1 MVPALP
7 GIALPAAKIALGAAS
22 AALGAVKQAMT
33 SAQTTA
39 LTPAEQKTKK
49 TADDF
54 ETMFLENMMSQ
65 VFPQE
70 AAEGPLGENGTG
82 SQVYRGM
89 LVNEYA
95 KSVAKSGGV
104 GISQT
109 IYRQMLQMQEANA
122 GARNN
127 AAS

>member
-1 MVPALP
+1 MTLALP
-7 GIALPAAKIALGAAS
+7 GLVLPAAKLALGVAS
-22 AALGAVKQAMT
+22 AALGSVKQAL
-33 SAQTTA
+33 TA
-39 LTPAEQKTKK
+39 NEQKTKK

-65 VFPQE
+65 IFPQE
-70 AAEGPLGENGTG
+70 NGEGPVGDNGTG

-95 KSVAKSGGV
+95 KTVAKSGGI
-104 GISQT
+104 GISDT
-109 IYRQMLQMQEANA
+109 IYRHMLQMQEANQ

-127 AAS
+127 ARA

>member
-1 MVPALP
+1 MTIGISALALP
-7 GIALPAAKIALGAAS
+7 TAKLAVGMATT
-22 AALGAVKQAMT
+22 ALGAVKQALNP
-33 SAQTTA
+33 S
-39 LTPAEQKTKK
+39 EQKIKK

-70 AAEGPLGENGTG
+70 AAEGPVGDNGTG

-104 GISQT
+104 GMSDT
-109 IYRQMLQMQEANA
+109 IYRQMLQMQE
-122 GARNN
+122 RNN
-127 AAS
+127 AGG

>member
-1 MVPALP
+1 MTFALP
-7 GIALPAAKIALGAAS
+7 GIALPAAKLALGAAS

-33 SAQTTA
+33 PADTQAQ
-39 LTPAEQKTKK
+39 QKARK

-65 VFPQE
+65 IFPQD
-70 AAEGPLGENGTG
+70 AAEGPVGDNGTG

-95 KSVAKSGGV
+95 KTVAKSGGIGV
-104 GISQT
+104 SDT
-109 IYRQMLQMQEANA
+109 IYRHMLQMQEANN

-127 AAS
+127 AGA